1 MIKISDLTYTP
12 LFCEEN
18 IWKFLDY
25 CQTDNTIKPRDVIFI
40 INPDKAIALFDQKLS
55 QENEPVI
62 WDYHVILSATYEQ
75 QTVIFDFDSRRPFPD
90 LISNYF
96 NRTFLSWSLLP
107 EKLRPFLRIINATHF
122 YKHFSSDRSH
132 MLGLITDDKFPE
144 YETISPE
151 KHIEPLYL
159 QDCFN
164 ISSESIKEL
173 STPEFYLQQVL
184 NNHPISD

>member
-25 CQTDNTIKPRDVIFI
+25 CQTDNTIKPLDVIFI
-40 INPDKAIALFDQKLS
+40 INPDKTVVLFDQKLS
-55 QENEPVI
+55 PDNEPVI
-62 WDYHVILSATYEQ
+62 WDYHVILSATYKQ

-90 LISNYF
+90 PINSYF
-96 NRTFLSWSLLP
+96 TRTFPSWSLLP
-107 EKLRPFLRIINATHF
+107 EKLRPLLRIINAAHF

-132 MLGLITDDKFPE
+132 MLGVIADDKFPK
-144 YETISPE
+144 YEAISPE
-151 KHIEPLYL
+151 NHIEPLYL

-164 ISSESIKEL
+164 IYYESINEL
-173 STPEFYLQQVL
+173 SIPETYLRQALSNQSK
-184 NNHPISD
+184 SD